1 MSPSLLEG
9 EYSKLNFYKLDRSWR
24 QLPEEEKQASKQE
37 FASVISEIGP
47 ESPITAYDLTGT
59 RGDTDFMLA
68 QSSMD
73 MDPFDET
80 ARRINHTHLAGYLDQ
95 TYSYLAVRRVTQ
107 YKHGGAEPADLKDA
121 YKYFI
126 VYPMVKKRE
135 WYQLDQETRQK
146 MMGDHFK
153 IGHKYPTIKINTTYS
168 FGLDDQEFVVGFE
181 TDEPRE
187 FVSLVMELREIPGGF
202 YTESET
208 PIFACVRKPIEEAL
222 DAIG

>member
-9 EYSKLNFYKLDRSWR
+9 EYSKLNFYKLDKRWR
-24 QLPEEEKQASKQE
+24 RLPEDEKRASKKE
-37 FASVISEIGP
+37 FASVVAEMDP
-47 ESPITAYDLTGT
+47 EAPVTTYGLAGT
-59 RGDTDFMLA
+59 RGDCDIMLA
-68 QSSMD
+68 QSSMG
-73 MDPFDET
+73 MDTFDET
-80 ARRINHTHLAGYLDQ
+80 ARRINQTHMAGYLDQ
-95 TYSYLAVRRVTQ
+95 PYSYLAVRRKTQ
-107 YKHGGAEPADLKDA
+107 YKHGGAEPEGLKDE

-135 WYQLDQETRQK
+135 WYQLDQEARQK

-153 IGHKYPTIKINTTYS
+153 IGHKYPSIKINTTYS

-208 PIFACVRKPIEEAL
+208 PIFACVRKSIEEAL

>member
-9 EYSKLNFYKLDRSWR
+9 EYAKFNFYKLDKTWR
-24 QLPEEEKQASKQE
+24 RLPDDEKEASKRE
-37 FASVISEIGP
+37 FSSVISETGT
-47 ESPITAYDLTGT
+47 ESPITTYGLTGT
-59 RGDTDFMLA
+59 RGDCDIMLA

-73 MDPFDET
+73 LGDFDET
-80 ARRINHTHLAGYLDQ
+80 AKRINHTHLAGYLDQ
-95 TYSYLAVRRVTQ
+95 SYSYLAVRRKTQ
-107 YKHGGAEPADLKDA
+107 YKHGGAEPKLQDY

-126 VYPMVKKRE
+126 IYPMVKKRD
-135 WYQLDQETRQK
+135 WYQLNQDERQK

-153 IGHKYPTIKINTTYS
+153 IGHRYPSIKINTTYS

-208 PIFACVRKPIEEAL
+208 PIFACVRKPVEEAL
-222 DAIG
+222 EAIG

>member
-9 EYSKLNFYKLDRSWR
+9 EYAKFNFYKLDKTWR
-24 QLPEEEKQASKQE
+24 RLPEDEKEASKRE
-37 FASVISEIGP
+37 FASMISEIGP
-47 ESPITAYDLTGT
+47 ESPITTYGLTGT
-59 RGDTDFMLA
+59 RGDCDIMLA

-73 MDPFDET
+73 LDDFDET
-80 ARRINHTHLAGYLDQ
+80 AKRINHTHLAGYLDQ
-95 TYSYLAVRRVTQ
+95 SYSYLQ
-107 YKHGGAEPADLKDA
+107 DY

-126 VYPMVKKRE
+126 IYPMVKKRE
-135 WYQLDQETRQK
+135 WYQLNQDERQK

-153 IGHKYPTIKINTTYS
+153 IGHKYPSIKINTTYS

-222 DAIG
+222 EAVG

>member
-9 EYSKLNFYKLDRSWR
+9 EYAKLNFYKLDKTWR
-24 QLPEEEKQASKQE
+24 RLPEDEKQASKAE

-47 ESPITAYDLTGT
+47 ETPLTTYGLTGT
-59 RGDTDFMLA
+59 RSDCDIMLA
-68 QSSMD
+68 QASMD
-73 MDPFDET
+73 LDDFDET
-80 ARRINHTHLAGYLDQ
+80 ARRINHTHLAGYLEQ
-95 TYSYLAVRRVTQ
+95 SYSYLAVRRQTQ
-107 YKHGGAEPADLKDA
+107 YKHGGGPEFKADEF
-121 YKYFI
+121 KYFI

-135 WYQLDQETRQK
+135 WYQLNQEERQG

-153 IGHKYPTIKINTTYS
+153 IGHKYPSIKINTTYS

-181 TDEPRE
+181 
-187 FVSLVMELREIPGGF
+187 MELREIPGGF

>member
-126 VYPMVKKRE
+126 VYPMV
-135 WYQLDQETRQK
+135 
-146 MMGDHFK
+146 
-153 IGHKYPTIKINTTYS
+153 
-168 FGLDDQEFVVGFE
+168 
-181 TDEPRE
+181 
-187 FVSLVMELREIPGGF
+187 
-202 YTESET
+202 
-208 PIFACVRKPIEEAL
+208 
-222 DAIG
+222 